1 MNKSRVRSINR
12 AEKMEPVKSMSE
24 IMIKKEQS
32 PINDSLIERI
42 KQLESTVES
51 LTIEVTNLVDYQKYL
66 VDKFNR
72 LSTEFSDLK
81 NNDEKNQ
88 DNKKYQE

>member
-12 AEKMEPVKSMSE
+12 AEKMEPVKSISE
-24 IMIKKEQS
+24 SMIKKEQS
-32 PINDSLIERI
+32 PVNDSLIEKI
-42 KQLESTVES
+42 KHLEETVES

-72 LSTEFSDLK
+72 LSTEFSELK
-81 NNDEKNQ
+81 NKENDYEKH
-88 DNKKYQE
+88 QE